1 MINSRNL
8 LLSLSLLCTLPAL
21 AQDTLYQA
29 APPANAAF
37 VRVVNALE
45 GAPLRVTLSGQP
57 FEDAL
62 AFQGVS
68 AYHVV
73 PQGSP
78 LFAASA
84 LKLSGPLKI
93 EAGHFY
99 TVALTGSRS
108 KAALTVLGEST
119 TPSVTQ
125 ARVSFYN
132 LGGAAASLLTADGKV
147 TLFKGLTPL
156 SARSMNVNPVNVQL
170 RVDQDART
178 LSTLA
183 VTRLQARQ
191 SYSVF
196 VFGGASAGATWVPST
211 TRP

>member
-1 MINSRNL
+1 MNRSLPL
-8 LLSLSLLCTLPAL
+8 LISLSLLTAAPVL

-37 VRVVNALE
+37 VRVVNAVE
-45 GAPLRVTLSGQP
+45 GAPLPVTLSGQP
-57 FEDAL
+57 FDAAL
-62 AFQGVS
+62 ASREVS

-73 PQGSP
+73 PEGSP
-78 LFAASA
+78 LLAVPP
-84 LKLSGPLKI
+84 LKLSQPLKI

-99 TVALTGSRS
+99 TVALTGTRG
-108 KAALTVLGEST
+108 KATLTVLGEST
-119 TPSVTQ
+119 SPSVTQ

-132 LGGAAASLLTADGKV
+132 LGAGAASLLTSDGKV
-147 TLFKGLTPL
+147 TLFKSLAPL

-170 RVDQDART
+170 RVDQDTHT
-178 LSTLA
+178 LTTLA

-196 VFGGASAGATWVPST
+196 VFGGASATATWVPSST
-211 TRP
+211 KP

>member
-1 MINSRNL
+1 V
-8 LLSLSLLCTLPAL
+8 L

-45 GAPLRVTLSGQP
+45 GAPVRVTLVGQT
-57 FEDAL
+57 FEAAL
-62 AFQGVS
+62 SPHEVS

-73 PQGSP
+73 PEGSP
-78 LFAASA
+78 LLTVPT
-84 LKLSGPLKI
+84 LKLSQSLKI

-99 TVALTGSRS
+99 TVALTGTRS
-108 KAALTVLGEST
+108 KPALTVLGEATS
-119 TPSVTQ
+119 PSITQ

-132 LGGAAASLLTADGKV
+132 LGTAAASLLTSDGKV
-147 TLFKGLTPL
+147 TLFKSLAPL

-170 RVDQDART
+170 RVDQATRT
-178 LSTLA
+178 LTTLA
-183 VTRLQARQ
+183 ITRLQARQ

-196 VFGGASAGATWVPST
+196 VFGGSAASAVWVPST
-211 TRP
+211 TKP

>member
-1 MINSRNL
+1 MNCR
-8 LLSLSLLCTLPAL
+8 SLLMLFPLTVFPAL

-45 GAPLRVTLSGQP
+45 GPPLRVTRADQP

-62 AFQGVS
+62 RSREVG
-68 AYHVV
+68 AYHLVLQGTAVV
-73 PQGSP
+73 AVPTLALRQP
-78 LFAASA
+78 LSA
-84 LKLSGPLKI
+84 

-99 TVALTGSRS
+99 TVALTGRRAA
-108 KAALTVLGEST
+108 AALTVLSDT
-119 TPSVTQ
+119 TGPSVSQ
-125 ARVSFYN
+125 ARITFYN
-132 LGGAAASLLTADGKV
+132 LGTVGASLLTADGTV
-147 TLFKGLTPL
+147 TLFKSLAPL
-156 SARSMNVNPVNVQL
+156 SARSITVNPVNVQL
-170 RVDQDART
+170 RVDQVAHT

-191 SYSVF
+191 AYSVF
-196 VFGGASAGATWVPST
+196 VFGGAAPSVSWVPSS